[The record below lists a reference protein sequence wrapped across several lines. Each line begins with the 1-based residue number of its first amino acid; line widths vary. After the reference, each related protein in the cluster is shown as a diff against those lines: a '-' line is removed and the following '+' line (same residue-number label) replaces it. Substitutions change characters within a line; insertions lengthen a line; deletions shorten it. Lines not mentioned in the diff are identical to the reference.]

1 MLVLANCLLL
11 NVYVKQVLRT
21 RTGIIMWD
29 YNPFW
34 RLALVWVLPS
44 RLGCWFNELISILGI
59 VLDVHK
65 KVNNLLKTSRQD
77 RVGNVRRAT

>member
-1 MLVLANCLLL
+1 MLVLVNCSLL

-21 RTGIIMWD
+21 RTEIIMWD

-44 RLGCWFNELISILGI
+44 RLGFWFNELRSLLGF
-59 VLDVHK
+59 VLDVQE